1 LSSLYSSGLEIVEKT
16 KKLTDE
22 IGKGKPI
29 TSELKAQGSKIQEEA
44 ISEINQINFELK
56 ETKSIDLEFA
66 KICSSN

>member
-29 TSELKAQGSKIQEEA
+29 TPELKAQGSKIQEEA

>member
-1 LSSLYSSGLEIVEKT
+1 LEIVEKT

-29 TSELKAQGSKIQEEA
+29 TPELKAQGSKIQEEA